1 MELTLLRK
9 ALNQAPEGGNESTDE
24 DGSLQTRD
32 NYQILYQSL
41 TIEVGKAISGKGKLY
56 QGCSFILHVKY
67 SDKSLFG
74 GLCRRGMFQ
83 KKKWDQIHSS
93 LLQNKAKGRRGQ
105 VFLLQDQVVRG

>member
-83 KKKWDQIHSS
+83 KKKM
-93 LLQNKAKGRRGQ
+93 
-105 VFLLQDQVVRG
+105 